1 MTQAAITLLLLGSP
15 ALVLGVL
22 WTADFRGITTRA
34 TARQTAD
41 RARLP
46 ARLRPAWPR
55 PAPLRA
61 QRLFG
66 ALLAVTGGLFV
77 GAGCWALLP

>member
-1 MTQAAITLLLLGSP
+1 MTHAATALVLLGSP

-34 TARQTAD
+34 IARQAAD

-46 ARLRPAWPR
+46 PHLRPAWPR
-55 PAPLRA
+55 PAPPRV

-66 ALLAVTGGLFV
+66 ALLAVTGCVFV
-77 GAGCWALLP
+77 GTGCWALLP